1 MVLLLLLVEGDSG
14 DGGDFGGDGVDA
26 AADGSEV
33 VMAAVVAVVAVMGRC
48 DSDGDGAAA
57 GTAVNLN
64 DKTSH

>member
-33 VMAAVVAVVAVMGRC
+33 
-48 DSDGDGAAA
+48 
-57 GTAVNLN
+57 
-64 DKTSH
+64 

>member
-1 MVLLLLLVEGDSG
+1 
-14 DGGDFGGDGVDA
+14 
-26 AADGSEV
+26 
-33 VMAAVVAVVAVMGRC
+33 MAAVVAVVAVMGRC